1 MKKYDVVFNVAGTAQ
16 RKETMENAH
25 LYYEVNEHLV
35 VDLARKA
42 KNDGVKQFIVL
53 SSMSVYGK
61 NEGFITKTTE
71 PCPNTHYG
79 ISKLSADEEI
89 KKLSDEHFKVAVV
102 RPPMVYGSGCQGN
115 YQTLRKFALS
125 TLIFPKYKNE
135 RSMIYV
141 GNLAEFIKLVVDNDA
156 DGLFLP
162 QNAEYVNTTELVDVI
177 AGLHGRKVILTN
189 LFDPFV
195 WVAKKINVTIMKKVF
210 GNLTNEKVDCV
221 NKFHFTESIK
231 CSEGSD
237 Q

>member
-1 MKKYDVVFNVAGTAQ
+1 MKKYDVVFNVAGIAQ

-35 VDLARKA
+35 MDLARKA

-89 KKLSDEHFKVAVV
+89 KKLSDEHFKKAYLPILV
-102 RPPMVYGSGCQGN
+102 
-115 YQTLRKFALS
+115 TLFGI
-125 TLIFPKYKNE
+125 LIFVSDEHFEKTYLP
-135 RSMIYV
+135 I
-141 GNLAEFIKLVVDNDA
+141 LVT
-156 DGLFLP
+156 LF
-162 QNAEYVNTTELVDVI
+162 
-177 AGLHGRKVILTN
+177 GIL
-189 LFDPFV
+189 
-195 WVAKKINVTIMKKVF
+195 INVTIMKKVF